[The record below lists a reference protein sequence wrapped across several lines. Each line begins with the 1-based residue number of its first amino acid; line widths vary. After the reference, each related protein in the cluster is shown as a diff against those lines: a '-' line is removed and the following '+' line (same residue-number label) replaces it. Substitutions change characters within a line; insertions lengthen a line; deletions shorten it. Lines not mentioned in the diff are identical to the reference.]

1 MQRGVVTTPSRRR
14 PDDRRVQMPVKL
26 EPALILRIDE
36 ECDRLVV
43 SRSKLLELAITRWLD
58 GDLPPATR
66 D

>member
-1 MQRGVVTTPSRRR
+1 
-14 PDDRRVQMPVKL
+14 MPVKL